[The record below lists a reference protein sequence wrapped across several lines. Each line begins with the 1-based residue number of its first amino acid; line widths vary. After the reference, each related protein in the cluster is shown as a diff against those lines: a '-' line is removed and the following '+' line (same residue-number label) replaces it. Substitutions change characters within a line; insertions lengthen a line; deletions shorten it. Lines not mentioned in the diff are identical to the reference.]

1 MLKKIGIFGGTFN
14 PVHTGHLIL
23 AQDALERFGLDRVLF
38 IPCAHPPHKKP
49 NCLAPASHRL
59 GMLKAAL
66 KDDSRFAI
74 SDMEIKRGG
83 VSYSID
89 TLRELRRMFPTSVL
103 YFIVGA
109 DSLNELRSWRKVGE
123 LQKLCIF
130 IAMGRPGYA
139 VRGSSKVMLFKGH
152 LVDISSSE
160 IRKRIAEGRRIR
172 HLVPKAVERYIN
184 SRRLYQSKELSRS
197 KRSN

>member
-1 MLKKIGIFGGTFN
+1 MLKKIGILGGTFN

-23 AQDALERFGLDRVLF
+23 AQDALEQFGLDRVLF

-49 NCLAPASHRL
+49 NDLAPASHRL

-66 KDDSRFAI
+66 RGDSHFAV
-74 SDMEIKRGG
+74 SDLEIKRGG

-89 TLRELRRMFPTSVL
+89 TFREMRRMFPKSAL
-103 YFIVGA
+103 YFIMGA

-123 LQKLCIF
+123 LQKLCMF

-139 VRGSSKVMLFKGH
+139 ARGSSKVMLFKGH

-184 SRRLYQSKELSRS
+184 RRRLYQSKE
-197 KRSN
+197 